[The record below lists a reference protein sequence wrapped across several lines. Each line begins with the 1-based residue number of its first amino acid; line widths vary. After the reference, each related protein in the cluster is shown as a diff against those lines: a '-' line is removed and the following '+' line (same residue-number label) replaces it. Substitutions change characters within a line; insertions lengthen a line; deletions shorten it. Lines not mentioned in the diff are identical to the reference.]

1 MLRTVQNLVLAFA
14 AGGTG
19 IAVDAVEAVVLG
31 DSVGVVQGRL
41 PRGVGG
47 GGAVVLRALDRS
59 RSRMRRTVPDNRIAG
74 RILDPGG
81 DDHRSSRVHAL
92 PGRRAAHDG
101 AALLQLAGRAIIVLL
116 AARRWLVF
124 RRQHVRQHR
133 PFFLHLVTRRQT
145 RIRKFSYD
153 TARRKLGVINRAA
166 RRREKYEAT
175 QKRSVEGCRRR
186 IEKVYRS
193 R

>member
-19 IAVDAVEAVVLG
+19 VAVDAVEAVVLG

-41 PRGVGG
+41 PRGVDG
-47 GGAVVLRALDRS
+47 GGAVVLWALDRP
-59 RSRMRRTVPDNRIAG
+59 RSRMGGTLPDDGVAG
-74 RILDPGG
+74 RVLDPGG

-92 PGRRAAHDG
+92 PGRRARNRT
-101 AALLQLAGRAIIVLL
+101 LLQLAGRAIIVLL
-116 AARRWLVF
+116 AAGRWLVF
-124 RRQHVRQHR
+124 CRQHVRQHR

-153 TARRKLGVINRAA
+153 TARRKLGVINRAMA
-166 RRREKYEAT
+166 RKIRSDTKEINRGLSEADR
-175 QKRSVEGCRRR
+175 KSIPFAVIRA
-186 IEKVYRS
+186 
-193 R
+193 